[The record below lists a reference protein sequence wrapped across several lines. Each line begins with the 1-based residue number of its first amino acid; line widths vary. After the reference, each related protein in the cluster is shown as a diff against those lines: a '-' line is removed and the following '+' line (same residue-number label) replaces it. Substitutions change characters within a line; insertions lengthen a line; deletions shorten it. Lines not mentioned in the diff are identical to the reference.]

1 MGVFLGLVFGTHCHQ
16 SGLDIGFGRIVPH
29 GLAQGCLCLGLL
41 RNKPATKAGTTMGPP
56 RGGTPGPREPGTTP
70 GAPKPP
76 RRPPLRARRAPAITA
91 SRADSMALFF
101 SEMAA
106 HAAAFV
112 TTSCSRNVLS
122 SPAGRNFPSRR
133 QQARRG
139 LIRHQPAPAGWH
151 IPQHGACRD
160 QYAGQNDPEAMVC
173 LRFTLRTSLP
183 S

>member
-1 MGVFLGLVFGTHCHQ
+1 
-16 SGLDIGFGRIVPH
+16 
-29 GLAQGCLCLGLL
+29 
-41 RNKPATKAGTTMGPP
+41 
-56 RGGTPGPREPGTTP
+56 
-70 GAPKPP
+70 
-76 RRPPLRARRAPAITA
+76 
-91 SRADSMALFF
+91 MALFF

-173 LRFTLRTSLP
+173 LRFTLRTFLP